1 MNNMEFQLRV
11 STLMLQA
18 SKNKSISVR
27 GSLLT
32 CIKLWPF
39 IEKSL
44 ELFVKL
50 YRVAS
55 DEELLAGGDMGT
67 DGVLID

>member
-44 ELFVKL
+44 ELFLVKL
-50 YRVAS
+50 SSGFGRGAV
-55 DEELLAGGDMGT
+55 GGR
-67 DGVLID
+67 